1 MSLFSRF
8 FKKPTQ
14 ECPRCLGKGNVDWED
29 IKRLKKEL
37 KWLPAKCAYCNGV
50 GKIHSTNASKSLA
63 ENTYL
68 SIDLT
73 NSERNKL
80 LKSKDDALNRS
91 KLYDEFL
98 DEMIMEI
105 EHYYFVDKMSI
116 EEIVEELSKPTD
128 DLRIFTIDEKALK
141 EYAAKVIDFKSKLR

>member
-1 MSLFSRF
+1 MSLFSRL
-8 FKKPTQ
+8 FKKPNQ

-37 KWLPAKCAYCNGV
+37 KWLPAKCAYCNGI
-50 GKIHSTNASKSLA
+50 GKIHSTPASKSLVD
-63 ENTYL
+63 NTYL
-68 SIDLT
+68 TIERSS
-73 NSERNKL
+73 SERKEL
-80 LKSKDDALNRS
+80 LKSEEDALHRS

-105 EHYYFVDKMSI
+105 EHRYFVDRMSI

-128 DLRIFTIDEKALK
+128 DLRIFTIDEKALR
-141 EYAAKVIDFKSKLR
+141 EYVVKVTDFKSKLR